1 MWPAMSENPQIV
13 MFQAADK
20 IQKPAFYV
28 AADIW
33 RKGACDKQDVT
44 KVYGA
49 YQSPEQFL
57 DAFSRTQIRC
67 FYEIVREGLPCKGYL
82 DLEASPGDL
91 TQEEGND
98 MLRRAMRAWET
109 LVSQRWPECFEQ
121 YPQARQFVVLNG
133 GRSTGKGWKVSFHRF
148 TLFFRGFLFRATME
162 A

>member
-1 MWPAMSENPQIV
+1 MSENPQMV

-67 FYEIVREGLPCKGYL
+67 FYEIVRDGLPCKGYL
-82 DLEASPGDL
+82 DLEASAGDL
-91 TQEEGND
+91 TQEEGDD
-98 MLRRAMRAWET
+98 MLRRATRAWET

-121 YPQARQFVVLNG
+121 YPQARQVARHDNSLGPGAGSFVDLPCRLADG
-133 GRSTGKGWKVSFHRF
+133 HP
-148 TLFFRGFLFRATME
+148 
-162 A
+162 

>member
-1 MWPAMSENPQIV
+1 MPVGEASESEETVIPVPELPGFAHPWRPGFPLPPIRWRGGPGREAEPGFPVWPAMSENPQMV

-82 DLEASPGDL
+82 DLEASAGDL
-91 TQEEGND
+91 TQE
-98 MLRRAMRAWET
+98 
-109 LVSQRWPECFEQ
+109 
-121 YPQARQFVVLNG
+121 
-133 GRSTGKGWKVSFHRF
+133 
-148 TLFFRGFLFRATME
+148 
-162 A
+162 